1 MFEATHMYLWFMKQI
16 VTKEELRKV
25 ESRSGK
31 GIVQFGWLNLNFVCK
46 WGPCTSH
53 TDVLQHYVQWQ
64 QLCLTMQYLESP
76 PFLWGINWSSFVPAR
91 HLLTLGQWIVF
102 RMKFLRY
109 LLAFF
114 LWISHKC
121 ARRTNLCGESSI
133 RQLFPSRCEKLKPDR
148 GWSNLCKAGKGSKGL
163 PTIFVHHLFHGH
175 GTTMHSKRDHAVLC
189 IAGQEWGKFLVG
201 FSFRVEDFFSIE
213 CQRKPLHPSW
223 SHINCVPWAVGEK
236 LSCCS
241 NENRPTSVG
250 RRWRSDWRQNIWG
263 DQREH
268 TQRKKLDGKDSSW
281 SFWMAQC
288 TMWLST

>member
-114 LWISHKC
+114 VMDLSQMCKENQLMWWVIYPAIVPQQMWK
-121 ARRTNLCGESSI
+121 AQT
-133 RQLFPSRCEKLKPDR
+133 RQRLIQPLQSWQRIQRPPYHLRSPS
-148 GWSNLCKAGKGSKGL
+148 
-163 PTIFVHHLFHGH
+163 
-175 GTTMHSKRDHAVLC
+175 
-189 IAGQEWGKFLVG
+189 
-201 FSFRVEDFFSIE
+201 
-213 CQRKPLHPSW
+213 
-223 SHINCVPWAVGEK
+223 VPWPWYHNA
-236 LSCCS
+236 
-241 NENRPTSVG
+241 
-250 RRWRSDWRQNIWG
+250 
-263 DQREH
+263 
-268 TQRKKLDGKDSSW
+268 
-281 SFWMAQC
+281 
-288 TMWLST
+288 